1 MRVVEKNVGFIVLVL
16 FGLDFMMM
24 EFEIFEVEQE
34 VVVVK
39 SGYLV

>member
-1 MRVVEKNVGFIVLVL
+1 VRVVEKNVGFIVLVL